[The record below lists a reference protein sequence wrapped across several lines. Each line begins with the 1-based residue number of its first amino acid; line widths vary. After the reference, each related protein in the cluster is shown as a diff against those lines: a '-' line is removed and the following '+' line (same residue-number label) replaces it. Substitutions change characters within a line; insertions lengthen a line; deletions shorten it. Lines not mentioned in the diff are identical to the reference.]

1 MNERIALDE
10 RSSGQ
15 PQPVVA
21 LVGALDTKG
30 EEYGFVRDRLASAG
44 VTSILV
50 DVGVLGP
57 PTVKPDIDRDA
68 VAGAAGTTIASLVA
82 AGDRNPAMM
91 AMARGAAA
99 VVRGLLDR
107 REASGVMVLGGSNA
121 GYVMSQVVAA
131 LPIGVPKVLVSTI
144 TAGDTRPY
152 VGTSDLT
159 MVYPVVDIAG
169 LNSVSRLILAR
180 ASDACAGMI
189 LGPAVESPVPA
200 PAAVGCTMFG
210 VTTPCVMAVHDQL
223 VADGREAHIF
233 HANGT
238 GGRSLEAMT
247 ASGSFA
253 AVADLTTTELADELA
268 GGVCSAGPDRLT
280 AAATHGVPQV
290 VSVGALDMVSFGTPE
305 TVPDRYAGRLFHNHN
320 PAVTLMRTSSAEST
334 VLGQQI
340 AIKLNR
346 STAFVE
352 VHIPA
357 RGFSQISV
365 AGAPFHDAEADSSLI
380 ESLREHLD
388 PRIPLAVHDATIND
402 PGFALEINQALT
414 RALNSSRGTT

>member
-1 MNERIALDE
+1 MAANN
-10 RSSGQ
+10 RSAGQ

-44 VTSILV
+44 VTSVLV

-57 PTVKPDIDRDA
+57 PTVTPQIDRDA
-68 VAGAAGTTIASLVA
+68 VADAAGTTIATLVA
-82 AGDRNPAMM
+82 AGDRNPAMV

-107 REASGVMVLGGSNA
+107 REVSGVMVLGGSNA
-121 GYVMSQVVAA
+121 GYVMSQVAAA

-152 VGTSDLT
+152 VGTTDLT

-189 LGPAVESPVPA
+189 LGPVVESPVPA

-210 VTTPCVMAVHDQL
+210 VTTPCVTAVRDQL

-238 GGRSLEAMT
+238 GGRSLEAMI
-247 ASGSFA
+247 ASGVFA

-280 AAATHGVPQV
+280 AAASHGVPQV
-290 VSVGALDMVSFGTPE
+290 VSVGALDMVSFGPRE
-305 TVPDRYAGRLFHNHN
+305 TVPDRYAGRLVHAHN
-320 PAVTLMRTSSAEST
+320 PAVTLMRTSAAEST
-334 VLGQQI
+334 VLGEQI
-340 AIKLNR
+340 ATKLNR

-357 RGFSQISV
+357 LGFSQISV
-365 AGAPFHDAEADSSLI
+365 AGALFHDPEADEALI
-380 ESLREHLD
+380 TSLRQHLHS
-388 PRIPLAVHDATIND
+388 RIGLHVHDTAIND
-402 PGFALEINQALT
+402 PAFAVEINQALT
-414 RALNSSRGTT
+414 RALTLPRGRTP